1 MKILWLTNIVLPQAA
16 KLHGITGGSNGGWM
30 VSQLEELSKKDF
42 LQVTVVSPS
51 EQVTAIE
58 TAQKGNITYITFPAK
73 EEGQRIFQSIL
84 RKEKPDVVHIFG
96 TEFKQCYDM
105 LCVCDVDRAAVSI
118 QGLVGEYSK
127 YTQIGLPKNILRVS
141 PIKNLIY
148 RFFKVPSAALVKR
161 DMENRGVYEA
171 QALKKAKHI
180 LGRTQWDKACCLAI
194 NPQLTYHF
202 CNELLRKEFYTQDQW
217 QPENCR
223 VHSIFVSQ
231 GDYAIKG
238 LHIFLPVFAQILKE
252 FPDSR
257 LYVAGSEQK
266 SHKNPIKQRIGDYVY
281 DYGAYINRLI
291 EQYSLKGHIEF
302 LGSLTPTQMKEQF
315 LSANVFLSCSTI
327 ENSPNSIGEAMLLGV
342 PIVASEVGG
351 VPSIFTGGE
360 DGVLYPLIEPQK
372 AKEGI
377 LEIFKNPHRAQ
388 EYGRRAK
395 AHAMKTHNVEA
406 TTDGLIKIYSDL
418 SKGDI

>member
-1 MKILWLTNIVLPQAA
+1 
-16 KLHGITGGSNGGWM
+16 
-30 VSQLEELSKKDF
+30 
-42 LQVTVVSPS
+42 
-51 EQVTAIE
+51 
-58 TAQKGNITYITFPAK
+58 
-73 EEGQRIFQSIL
+73 
-84 RKEKPDVVHIFG
+84 
-96 TEFKQCYDM
+96 
-105 LCVCDVDRAAVSI
+105 SI

-252 FPDSR
+252 FPDSMV
-257 LYVAGSEQK
+257 YVAGSEQK

-327 ENSPNSIGEAMLLGV
+327 ENSPNSIGEAML
-342 PIVASEVGG
+342 
-351 VPSIFTGGE
+351 
-360 DGVLYPLIEPQK
+360 
-372 AKEGI
+372 
-377 LEIFKNPHRAQ
+377 
-388 EYGRRAK
+388 
-395 AHAMKTHNVEA
+395 
-406 TTDGLIKIYSDL
+406 
-418 SKGDI
+418 

>member
-84 RKEKPDVVHIFG
+84 RKERPDVVHIFG

-161 DMENRGVYEA
+161 DMENRGVYEV

-351 VPSIFTGGE
+351 VPSIFTG
-360 DGVLYPLIEPQK
+360 
-372 AKEGI
+372 
-377 LEIFKNPHRAQ
+377 
-388 EYGRRAK
+388 
-395 AHAMKTHNVEA
+395 
-406 TTDGLIKIYSDL
+406 
-418 SKGDI
+418 